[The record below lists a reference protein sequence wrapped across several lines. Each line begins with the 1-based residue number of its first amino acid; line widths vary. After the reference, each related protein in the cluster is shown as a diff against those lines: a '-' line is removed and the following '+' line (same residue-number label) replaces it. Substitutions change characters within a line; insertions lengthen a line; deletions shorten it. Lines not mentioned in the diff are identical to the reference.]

1 MWKKRSTFVADARIV
16 LGAELDIASGS
27 EVESGFAALRAD
39 MKGSSK
45 PKRIMRPLSQAVSGL
60 ALSNGQTAQLILGS
74 PSAGR
79 VWVLTR
85 VTVLGDDDHTLKTN
99 VVAAVYI
106 GDDANVGL
114 TQCVRHGTPVPF
126 TTTENEHGYV
136 VHDRERLFLN
146 VTATA
151 DGVTGMV
158 SANCLV
164 WEYRDSDID
173 SQVI

>member
-1 MWKKRSTFVADARIV
+1 MADARIV

-27 EVESGFAALRAD
+27 EVESGFAALRAE
-39 MKGSSK
+39 MKNSGGK

-60 ALSNGQTAQLILGS
+60 ALSNGNTTQLVIGR

-85 VTVLGDDDHTLKTN
+85 VTALGDDDHTAKAN
-99 VVAAVYI
+99 VVGALYV
-106 GDDANVGL
+106 GDDSNVGL
-114 TQCVRHGTPVPF
+114 AQCVRHGTAIPF

-136 VHDRERLFLN
+136 VHDRETLFLN
-146 VTATA
+146 ITATA
-151 DGVTGMV
+151 DGVVGMV
-158 SANCLV
+158 SVNCLV

-173 SQVI
+173 TQVI

>member
-1 MWKKRSTFVADARIV
+1 MADARIV

-39 MKGSSK
+39 MKSNGK
-45 PKRIMRPLSQAVSGL
+45 PKRIMRPISQSVSGL
-60 ALSNGQTAQLILGS
+60 ALSNGQTVPLTLGS
-74 PSAGR
+74 PSSGR

-106 GDDANVGL
+106 GDEANVGL
-114 TQCVRHGTPVPF
+114 AQCVRHGTAVPF

-136 VHDRERLFLN
+136 VHDRERLFIN
-146 VTATA
+146 ITATA
-151 DGVTGMV
+151 DGVVGMV
-158 SANCLV
+158 AANVLV

-173 SQVI
+173 TQVI